1 MMSFTEWTFKVVLCL
16 NFTVVLPYPAM
27 ATATIILTEI
37 KNYTT
42 EVGSEWVPYTV
53 EGEVILY

>member
-1 MMSFTEWTFKVVLCL
+1 MIVCL
-16 NFTVVLPYPAM
+16 NFTVMLPYPAM

-42 EVGSEWVPYTV
+42 EVGGEWVPYTV